1 MNDVLNTVSKT
12 GEGATS
18 RLVHHVATL
27 DFAALPSALVTLIK
41 QCVLDTIGVA
51 IGASTLCA
59 EACVVFDYVNG
70 FGGRGDSTILGFGT
84 KAPAPWAAFV
94 NGSLGHM
101 LDYDDMG
108 GAGHDSIA
116 TIPAALAVAEK
127 RGGVSGRALIAAIA
141 AGTDLHTRLGRCVRI
156 PDWTV
161 SEGWFATQLFGYIS
175 GAATAGRLLGLNQA
189 QLQNAFGIGFNQ
201 ASGSRQMAVGQAT
214 HMRSMQAGF
223 SGQGAVLAAEL
234 AQLGLTGPRE
244 IFEGRYGMFRT
255 YIRGEPDWSELLGG
269 LGERFALLDVHGFK
283 VWPACSYT
291 RRPNAA
297 IQSLR
302 EQFALSPDD
311 IKSITVVGGTGGV
324 RLLCEPLELKRRP
337 PLAIAAKHSIP
348 FTAAVMAVRG
358 TVTLQDYTDA
368 GLHDPAILAMAD
380 RVFYR
385 DRPGAV
391 ALRGDG
397 PATSAPS
404 VEICTHDGRLLTH
417 TPDGVPGDSRHP
429 ASQEELEAKF
439 RDCVSFAAKPIP
451 KEAVERLIVLIRD
464 LDSVE
469 DFGAIMR
476 LVSRAA
482 PKKTRSR
489 GRIVENIR

>member
-1 MNDVLNTVSKT
+1 MNKQIDT

-18 RLVHHVATL
+18 RLANHVGSL
-27 DFAALPSALVTLIK
+27 DFQSLPSALVTLIK
-41 QCVLDTIGVA
+41 QCILDTVGVT
-51 IGASTLCA
+51 IGASTLA
-59 EACVVFDYVNG
+59 TEAKVLFDYVNG

-84 KAPAPWAAFV
+84 KAPAPWAVFV

-116 TIPAALAVAEK
+116 TIPAALAMAEK
-127 RGGVSGRALIAAIA
+127 RGGVTGRELITAIA
-141 AGTDLHTRLGRCVRI
+141 AGTDLHARLGRCVTI

-175 GAATAGRLLGLNQA
+175 GAATAGRILGLNQV
-189 QLQNAFGIGFNQ
+189 QLENALGIGFNQ
-201 ASGSRQMAVGQAT
+201 ASGSRQMAVGDAT

-223 SGQGAVLAAEL
+223 SGQGAMVAVEL
-234 AQLGLTGPRE
+234 AQLGLSGTRA

-269 LGERFALLDVHGFK
+269 LGERFPLLDVHGFK

-302 EQFALSPDD
+302 NQFNLTPDD
-311 IKSITVVGGTGGV
+311 IESITVVGGTGGV

-348 FTAAVMAVRG
+348 FTAAIMAVRG
-358 TVTLQDYTDA
+358 TVTLQDYTEA
-368 GLHDPAILAMAD
+368 GLHDPAVLSMAD

-385 DRPGAV
+385 ALPDAV
-391 ALRGDG
+391 AVRGDG

-404 VEICTHDGRLLTH
+404 IEIRTRDGRLLAL
-417 TPDGVPGDSRHP
+417 TPDGVPGDPRHP
-429 ASQEELEAKF
+429 ASQEQLEAKF
-439 RDCVSFAAKPIP
+439 RDCVAFAAKPIQAD
-451 KEAVERLIVLIRD
+451 AVERFIAAIRD
-464 LDSVE
+464 LDRADDV
-469 DFGAIMR
+469 GAVMQ
-476 LVSRAA
+476 LVS
-482 PKKTRSR
+482 
-489 GRIVENIR
+489 